1 MKHLI
6 SKQALLLFLADSLL
20 ILHVLFVCFVVF
32 GLLAIYLGYFLQW
45 SWIRNRIFRICHLLG
60 IAIVVVQSWLGM
72 ICPLTIWEMGLRE
85 AAGEMTY
92 SGSFIQHWLHQVLY
106 FRAPDWVFISLYSV
120 FGSLV
125 LASWFLVP
133 PDKRKKG

>member
-1 MKHLI
+1 MKPLI

-32 GLLAIYLGYFLQW
+32 GLLAIYLGWFLQW
-45 SWIRNRIFRICHLLG
+45 PWIRNRRFRLIHLLA
-60 IAIVVVQSWLGM
+60 IAVVVVQSWLGM

-85 AAGEMTY
+85 AAGEVTY
-92 SGSFIQHWLHQVLY
+92 SGSFIQYWLHKVLY

-120 FGSLV
+120 FGALV

-133 PDKRKKG
+133 PLKRNKL